1 MLFRSGAVCGCSGW
15 TVWALSGEV
24 GRPCVMV
31 APPSRTMCLAQWV
44 RRSAVLRVSPPWSG
58 CVGLESLECSGRKPD
73 DATSVDAALP
83 REGVKTWT
91 LFVQGRTTA
100 SIFVASPLGGVVL
113 KMVVL
118 VCSPVGWPH
127 TTSWLAAADDVLGA
141 LVALRAVWQR

>member
-1 MLFRSGAVCGCSGW
+1 
-15 TVWALSGEV
+15 
-24 GRPCVMV
+24 MV
-31 APPSRTMCLAQWV
+31 VPPSRTMCLAQWV

-73 DATSVDAALP
+73 DATSVDAVLP
-83 REGVKTWT
+83 REGSSWCSSILLNPGHPLRVKTWT

-100 SIFVASPLGGVVL
+100 SIFVAYPLGGVVL
-113 KMVVL
+113 KMVVH
-118 VCSPVGWPH
+118 VCLPVGWPP